1 MDMKIFYYLE
11 MRKGMKLRI
20 RQSNRVT
27 VQQYRVPEI
36 HFLMCQMLQVLQ
48 SSKRDMLCGNVASI
62 PTERKVYIL

>member
-20 RQSNRVT
+20 KQSNRVT